1 MRGRLCALAVLGGT
15 AAAHL
20 LPRMPTLAEWGTLVL
35 MCLLAGRV
43 VPTRWRWLL
52 WVLWIG
58 IFALGITAVRVE
70 YRLGDRLAATN
81 ENRVSRVVLRI
92 AGLPKLSADGRQF
105 EAEVLSSQPEG
116 VPRHIMVT
124 WNAPGY
130 AGVYGR
136 SSAPPAEF
144 PDLIPGQVW
153 RMALT
158 LKSPSGARNPSAFDY
173 EAYVFSHGIRALGAV
188 RGRPAY
194 MHDDGWVGIAGSAQR
209 ARHYVRDAMR
219 PYVDGLRYGGVLL
232 ALTIGDQASIG
243 PADWMIYNRAG
254 LTHLISISGSHITMI
269 AAIGGLM
276 VLALWRRVHWR
287 GRGWAERVPAQVA
300 AAVAALI
307 VAWLYCLLAGWGVP
321 ARRTFLMLA
330 VVAATQILRVPL
342 SLSRLLALVA
352 VIVVMLDPWALFAT
366 GFWLSFG
373 AVYVLMASAQWWGR
387 RAAGFSQ
394 GRRATVWS
402 AVYMATGLQLAITA
416 GLMPLLALLFNDVS
430 LVSPL
435 VNAYAIPVVSF
446 IVTPL
451 ALVAAAV
458 SIAPGLEAI
467 AELLVW
473 VAHGAM
479 QLMMMPTEMLAQWSW
494 ASVSVA
500 SGPKILTVLAVAGLL
515 VAIAP
520 YGLPLRALGWAF
532 MAPAL
537 FWVPA
542 RPAPG
547 NWSLVALDVGQGSA
561 LVVKTATRTL
571 VFDTGVR
578 HGPDADEGAR
588 TVVPYLRSAG
598 VRSVDV
604 LVVSHADVDHA
615 GGALSLLKAVSV
627 GQSYTSFALDAYL
640 AQSQR
645 LLGDSQRVN
654 MPLAATS
661 CAYGASWRVDGVTF
675 SFLWPLPEQQPERRH
690 VVPGAPR
697 PSADKNVRST
707 SGQRNRN
714 ACVLQIQGQHHSVL
728 LTGDIGAAEER
739 RLLARGLGPTDVVV
753 AAHHGSRF
761 SSSQAFVQ
769 ATRPLHVISQNGWQ
783 NRYGHPAPAVQQ
795 RWEAAGAHFW
805 RTDWHGALTVDSTA
819 EGLRVKAERVQY
831 RRYWQRNVA
840 LPHGD

>member
-1 MRGRLCALAVLGGT
+1 MKGRLCALAVLGGT
-15 AAAHL
+15 AAVHV
-20 LPRMPTLAEWGTLVL
+20 LPRMPTVVEWGAVALMVL
-35 MCLLAGRV
+35 MVGRA
-43 VPTRWRWLL
+43 VPAKWRWLL
-52 WVLWIG
+52 FVLWAG
-58 IFALGITAVRVE
+58 ILTFGMTAARIE

-81 ENRVSRVVLRI
+81 ENKVSRVVLRV
-92 AGLPKLSADGRQF
+92 AGLPKLSPDSRQF
-105 EAEVLSSQPEG
+105 EAEVLSSRPEG
-116 VPRHIMVT
+116 VPKHIMVT

-136 SSAPPAEF
+136 RNTPPADF
-144 PDLIPGQVW
+144 PDLVPGQVW

-194 MHDDGWVGIAGSAQR
+194 MRDDGWVGIGGSAQR
-209 ARHYVRDAMR
+209 ARHYVREAMR
-219 PYVDGLRYGGVLL
+219 PYIEGLRYGGVLL

-243 PADWMIYNRAG
+243 PADWATYNRAG

-269 AAIGGLM
+269 AAIGGLL
-276 VLALWRRVHWR
+276 VLALWRRAHWR
-287 GRGWAERVPAQVA
+287 GRGLAERVPAQVA

-342 SLSRLLALVA
+342 SMSRLLALVA
-352 VIVVMLDPWALFAT
+352 VIVVVLDPWALFAS

-387 RAAGFSQ
+387 HAAGHRP
-394 GRRATVWS
+394 GRRASIWF
-402 AVYMATGLQLAITA
+402 AVYMAVGLQLAITA
-416 GLMPLLALLFNDVS
+416 GLMPLLALIFNDVS

-446 IVTPL
+446 IVTPVSLL
-451 ALVAAAV
+451 AGAAAIV
-458 SIAPGLEAI
+458 PGLGDVAR
-467 AELLVW
+467 LLVW

-479 QLMMMPTEMLAQWSW
+479 TLMMVPTEALAQWSW
-494 ASVSVA
+494 ASFSVA
-500 SGPKILTVLAVAGLL
+500 SGPATLTALAVAGLL
-515 VAIAP
+515 IAIAP
-520 YGLPLRALGWAF
+520 YGLPLRSLGWVF

-537 FWVPA
+537 FWLPV

-547 NWSLVALDVGQGSA
+547 HWKLVALDVGQGSA
-561 LVVKTATRTL
+561 LVIKTATRTL

-588 TVVPYLRSAG
+588 TLLPYLRSSG

-604 LVVSHADVDHA
+604 LVVSHADTDHA
-615 GGALSLLKAVSV
+615 GGALSLLKAISV
-627 GQSYTSFALDAYL
+627 GQSYTSFALEKDIAK
-640 AQSQR
+640 SQR
-645 LLGDSQRVN
+645 LLGDTQAVTLPDA
-654 MPLAATS
+654 MTT
-661 CAYGASWRVDGVTF
+661 CAYGATWNVDGVTF
-675 SFLWPLPEQQPERRH
+675 SFLWPLPEPQPERQRAAS
-690 VVPGAPR
+690 GTPR
-697 PSADKNVRST
+697 PSSDKSVRST

-714 ACVLQIQGQHHSVL
+714 ACVLRVQGQHHSVL

-769 ATRPLHVISQNGWQ
+769 ATQPTHVISQNGWQ

-795 RWEAAGAHFW
+795 RWEASGAHFW

-819 EGLRVKAERVQY
+819 AGLRVTAERVQH

-840 LPHGD
+840 FTK